1 MLHECQPAFRGL
13 TDVGFWDK
21 SHRIFKLLFD
31 HGTQSVR
38 QLADQTGFSKSSVYR
53 LTQAMARRNRHPESW
68 LWETPEG
75 RQWLLRLVVA
85 ALYTFGCKRGVG
97 VETISEFLVRLH
109 LETQI
114 GCSPSALRSLMQK
127 VEVTL
132 VEMGQRWEQEGV
144 ESGKVRE
151 IVGGVDETFLQ
162 LLMLVFLDL
171 PTGYL
176 ILEEVA
182 EDRSYDTW
190 QKWVK
195 ERLETLGTDV
205 LYLVS
210 DRAKALVRLAVTGLE
225 CLSMPDFFHV
235 THEIVK
241 SYSLALGR
249 HLRQAHQRLQDAQER
264 AAKHAERDPA
274 SPARVK
280 AQAEVEASQAE
291 VNRWEE
297 AKGTY
302 RNYLESLSLGL
313 HPFDLSD
320 STPQTSEQVESRL
333 RATVAAIQEWAASY
347 GLPSREEAMTKVLK
361 QLPDLAALVD
371 FWWACVWQ
379 DLEGFALSPLWKSW
393 IQECLLPMMYWQ
405 AQLAQTR
412 GARKKAKI
420 RQALEAVQARFMAHA
435 ITQGLDPDLLEQWQD
450 WAAQRVSAF
459 QRTSSAVE
467 GRNGV
472 LSGLHHNHRG
482 LPKQRFQ
489 VWRVL
494 HNFDCR
500 ASDGTTPAARFFS
513 HEFPDLF
520 ETVLSHIDELPRA
533 RQRRLDVA

>member
-1 MLHECQPAFRGL
+1 
-13 TDVGFWDK
+13 
-21 SHRIFKLLFD
+21 
-31 HGTQSVR
+31 
-38 QLADQTGFSKSSVYR
+38 
-53 LTQAMARRNRHPESW
+53 
-68 LWETPEG
+68 
-75 RQWLLRLVVA
+75 
-85 ALYTFGCKRGVG
+85 
-97 VETISEFLVRLH
+97 
-109 LETQI
+109 
-114 GCSPSALRSLMQK
+114 MQK
-127 VEVTL
+127 VEGIL

-144 ESGKVRE
+144 ESGNVRE

-190 QKWVK
+190 HKLVK

-225 CLSMPDFFHV
+225 CLSMPDFFHIA
-235 THEIVK
+235 HDIVK

-249 HLRQAHQRLQDAQER
+249 HLRQAHKRLQDAKER

-302 RNYLESLSLGL
+302 RDHLESLSLGL

-379 DLEGFALSPLWKSW
+379 DLKGFALSPLWTSW
-393 IQECLLPMMYWQ
+393 VQECLLPMMYWQ

-435 ITQGLDPDLLEQWQD
+435 ITQELDPALLEQWQD

>member
-1 MLHECQPAFRGL
+1 M
-13 TDVGFWDK
+13 GFWDK
-21 SHRIFKLLFD
+21 SHRLFKLLFD
-31 HGTQSVR
+31 HGKQSVR
-38 QLADQTGFSKSSVYR
+38 QLAHQTGFSKSSVYR
-53 LTQAMARRNRHPESW
+53 LTQAMARRNQHPESW

-75 RQWLLRLVVA
+75 RQWLIRLVVA
-85 ALYTFGCKRGVG
+85 TLYTFALKRGVG
-97 VETISEFLVRLH
+97 METISEFFPRLH
-109 LETQI
+109 LESQI

-127 VEVTL
+127 VEVIL
-132 VEMGQRWEQEGV
+132 VETGHRWEQEGV
-144 ESGKVRE
+144 ESGEVRE
-151 IVGGVDETFLQ
+151 MVGGVDETFLQ

-176 ILEEVA
+176 ILEDVA

-190 QKWVK
+190 YKLVK
-195 ERLETLGTDV
+195 ERLETLGTGV

-210 DRAKALVRLAVTGLE
+210 DRAKALVRLALTGLE

-235 THEIVK
+235 AHEIVK
-241 SYSLALGR
+241 CYSLALGR
-249 HLRQAHQRLQDAQER
+249 HLRQAHKRLQEAKER

-274 SPARVK
+274 SPARLK

-291 VNRWEE
+291 VEKWEK
-297 AKGTY
+297 AKTTY
-302 RNYLESLSLGL
+302 RAHLESLSLSL

-320 STPQTSEQVESRL
+320 STPQTSQQVENRL
-333 RATVAAIQEWAASY
+333 RSTVAAIQDWAASY
-347 GLPSREEAMTKVLK
+347 GLASREEAMTKVLK

-371 FWWACVWQ
+371 FWWACVRQ
-379 DLEGFALSPLWKSW
+379 DLQGFALSPRWKSW
-393 IQECLLPMMYWQ
+393 VQECLLPMMYWQ

-412 GARKKAKI
+412 GARKKAKV

-435 ITQGLDPDLLEQWQD
+435 ITQGLNPELLEQWQD
-450 WAAQRVSAF
+450 WAAQRVSVF

-482 LPKQRFQ
+482 LPKRRFQ

-500 ASDGTTPAARFFS
+500 ASDGTTPAARFFN

-533 RQRRLDVA
+533 RQRRLNVA

>member
-1 MLHECQPAFRGL
+1 
-13 TDVGFWDK
+13 
-21 SHRIFKLLFD
+21 
-31 HGTQSVR
+31 
-38 QLADQTGFSKSSVYR
+38 
-53 LTQAMARRNRHPESW
+53 
-68 LWETPEG
+68 
-75 RQWLLRLVVA
+75 
-85 ALYTFGCKRGVG
+85 
-97 VETISEFLVRLH
+97 
-109 LETQI
+109 
-114 GCSPSALRSLMQK
+114 MQK

-249 HLRQAHQRLQDAQER
+249 HLRQAHKRLQEAQER
-264 AAKHAERDPA
+264 AAKHAERDPT
-274 SPARVK
+274 SPASIK
-280 AQAEVEASQAE
+280 AQAEVEASQVE

-320 STPQTSEQVESRL
+320 SRPQTSEQVESRL
-333 RATVAAIQEWAASY
+333 RATVVAIQDWAVCY

-379 DLEGFALSPLWKSW
+379 DLEGFALSPLWKNW

>member
-1 MLHECQPAFRGL
+1 
-13 TDVGFWDK
+13 
-21 SHRIFKLLFD
+21 
-31 HGTQSVR
+31 
-38 QLADQTGFSKSSVYR
+38 
-53 LTQAMARRNRHPESW
+53 MARRNQHPESC

-75 RQWLLRLVVA
+75 RQWLIRLVVA
-85 ALYTFGCKRGVG
+85 TLYTFALKRGVG
-97 VETISEFLVRLH
+97 METISEFLARLN

-127 VEVTL
+127 LEGSL
-132 VEMGQRWEQEGV
+132 VEIGHRWEQEGV
-144 ESGKVRE
+144 KSGEVRE

-176 ILEEVA
+176 ILEDVA

-190 QKWVK
+190 HNLVK
-195 ERLETLGTDV
+195 ERLDTLSTGV

-241 SYSLALGR
+241 CYSLALGR
-249 HLRQAHQRLQDAQER
+249 HLRQAHKQLQEAKER
-264 AAKHAERDPA
+264 VAKHAERDPG
-274 SPARVK
+274 SPARIK
-280 AQAEVEASQAE
+280 AQAELEASQAAVE
-291 VNRWEE
+291 RWEE
-297 AKGTY
+297 AKGIY
-302 RNYLESLSLGL
+302 RDHLESLSFSL

-320 STPQTSEQVESRL
+320 STPQTSDQVESRL
-333 RATVAAIQEWAASY
+333 RATVAAIQDWAVTY
-347 GLPSREEAMTKVLK
+347 GLASRQETMTKVLK

-371 FWWACVWQ
+371 FWWACVGQ
-379 DLEGFALSPLWKSW
+379 DLEDFTLSPLWKSW
-393 IQECLLPMMYWQ
+393 VQECLLPLTYWQ

-412 GARKKAKI
+412 GVRKKAKI

-435 ITQGLDPDLLEQWQD
+435 ITQELNPELLEQWQD
-450 WAAQRVSAF
+450 WATQRVSAF

-467 GRNGV
+467 GRNGM

-482 LPKQRFQ
+482 LPKRRFQ
-489 VWRVL
+489 VWRIL

-500 ASDGTTPAARFFS
+500 ASDGTTPAARFFN

-520 ETVLSHIDELPRA
+520 ETVLSYIDELPRA
-533 RQRRLDVA
+533 RQRRLNAA